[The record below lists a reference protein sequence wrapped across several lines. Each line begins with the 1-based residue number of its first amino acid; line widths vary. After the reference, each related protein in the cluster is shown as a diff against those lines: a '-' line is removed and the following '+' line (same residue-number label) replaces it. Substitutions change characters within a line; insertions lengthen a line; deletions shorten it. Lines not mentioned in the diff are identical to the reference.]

1 MKHFPPEII
10 LLGHQDKKEWLI
22 RKSSTKH
29 PVGEGGGGRG
39 GIHRG
44 LAEILDSLMLYDFG
58 EALKKWEEL
67 IFLGRGGG
75 KWLGEGN
82 G

>member
-10 LLGHQDKKEWLI
+10 LLGHQDKREWLI

-29 PVGEGGGGRG
+29 PVGEGGGGRS

-67 IFLGRGGG
+67 FFFGGG
-75 KWLGEGN
+75 GGIFPKHV
-82 G
+82 